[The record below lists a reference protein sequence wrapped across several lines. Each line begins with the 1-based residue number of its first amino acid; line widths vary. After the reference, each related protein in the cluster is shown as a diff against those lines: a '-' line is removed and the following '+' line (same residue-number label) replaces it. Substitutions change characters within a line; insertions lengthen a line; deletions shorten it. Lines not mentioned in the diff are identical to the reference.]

1 MTRDDIIALARE
13 AGCLEPGSGGD
24 PNGLWEPSGAENVTE
39 LMFCFAELLEAKVRA
54 DMTNVINNGKTAFP
68 IIGQLQDVREKGMT
82 LRDYF
87 AAKAMEVNLYK
98 CECFPDEHWRI
109 GVALDSY
116 AMADAMLKALRQLL
130 GDFLRRLDYRAW
142 CEYGAK

>member
-1 MTRDDIIALARE
+1 MTKDDIIRMARE
-13 AGCLEPGSGGD
+13 AGFGSALTYHKGELRLER
-24 PNGLWEPSGAENVTE
+24 
-39 LMFCFAELLEAKVRA
+39 FAELLEAKVRA

-116 AMADAMLKALRQLL
+116 AMADAMLKAR
-130 GDFLRRLDYRAW
+130 
-142 CEYGAK
+142 EMK

>member
-1 MTRDDIIALARE
+1 MTDILELARE
-13 AGCLEPGSGGD
+13 AGLGAVLCHGSVEGDRVWIEGADWHDELER
-24 PNGLWEPSGAENVTE
+24 
-39 LMFCFAELLEAKVRA
+39 FAELLEAKVRA

-116 AMADAMLKALRQLL
+116 AMADAMLKAR
-130 GDFLRRLDYRAW
+130 
-142 CEYGAK
+142 EMK